1 MNIYKYKRVGIYAI
15 LSFTLDLSKDR
26 SIYLNQPNNNYK
38 GHSELEQ

>member
-1 MNIYKYKRVGIYAI
+1 MNIYKYKHVGIYAI
-15 LSFTLDLSKDR
+15 LSFTLVLSKDR